1 MIRFNLEEFISQH
14 VTKRDESLLKADLE
28 KFNKQL
34 SERLT
39 NKMFWLLEEQEPLA
53 RGILR
58 LF

>member
-39 NKMFWLLEEQEPLA
+39 NKNVLDWRSRNHWLVVY
-53 RGILR
+53 
-58 LF
+58 